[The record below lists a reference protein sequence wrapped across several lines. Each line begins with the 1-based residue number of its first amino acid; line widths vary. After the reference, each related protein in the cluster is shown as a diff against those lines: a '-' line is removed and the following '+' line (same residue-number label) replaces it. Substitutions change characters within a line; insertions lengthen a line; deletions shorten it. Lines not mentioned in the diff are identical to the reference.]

1 MLVDADTLVRQSL
14 YIPRREARRWL
25 HVPIEQEELVADG
38 TLGLV
43 KAALRFDPSRGRPF
57 PVFALMYVRGAI
69 LDTIRDRA
77 RRNAT
82 RDGGFYETVSLDETY
97 EGSSEFRHAAVDPR
111 PGPDEMAVHLERLRL
126 IGGLPDRERYV
137 LLRIQVD
144 GATAEEVGEEMGV
157 GTSTV
162 YRLGTHGKAR
172 LRRRAAA
179 A

>member
-1 MLVDADTLVRQSL
+1 MVPDPDTLVRQSL

-69 LDTIRDRA
+69 LDTVRDRA

-82 RDGGFYETVSLDETY
+82 RDGQFFETVSLDETY
-97 EGSSEFRHAAVDPR
+97 PDSPESRYSAIDPR
-111 PGPDEMAVHLERLRL
+111 PGPEEMAIHLERLRL
-126 IGGLPDRERYV
+126 IGGLPARERHV
-137 LLRIQVD
+137 LLRTQVD
-144 GATAEEVGEEMGV
+144 GASAEEVGAEMGV
-157 GTSTV
+157 GTATV
-162 YRLGTHGKAR
+162 YKLGKHGKAR
-172 LRRRAAA
+172 LRRRAAS
-179 A
+179 